1 MKIYDEKLKRSI
13 VKFNEYELKGA
24 TACPECHRS
33 FKDYDIKNLEERG
46 IISCVKCGAKLK
58 KCGLSCVEPGAPGKW
73 NR

>member
-1 MKIYDEKLKRSI
+1 MKIRDEKTKR
-13 VKFNEYELKGA
+13 VTVVFKEYELNGA

-58 KCGLSCVEPGAPGKW
+58 K
-73 NR
+73 

>member
-24 TACPECHRS
+24 TTCPECHRS

-46 IISCVKCGAKLK
+46 SISCVKCGAKL
-58 KCGLSCVEPGAPGKW
+58 
-73 NR
+73 

>member
-24 TACPECHRS
+24 TTCPECHRS

-58 KCGLSCVEPGAPGKW
+58 RK
-73 NR
+73 